1 MSLIAKDKGGTDY
14 EPLAAG
20 MHHAICYGIVDLGTQ
35 PGGQFEPKRKV
46 AFLWEVPAERIKF
59 EKDGVKKDLPRGVSA
74 IYTLSL
80 STKGLMRPM
89 LESWRGRAFTAEEL
103 NGFDLKTILGAN
115 CFLNIV
121 HVQGTGKNVG
131 KTFANVKSVNPLAK
145 GMEKKKSEN
154 PLVFFSIDECKG
166 ETITVPAGVPDWL
179 KGKILQSE
187 ECIREQCQNGQP
199 DPTEEQTANRGSGN
213 LDEDVP
219 F

>member
-20 MHHAICYGIVDLGTQ
+20 MHHAVCYGIVDLGTQ

-59 EKDGVKKDLPRGVSA
+59 EKDGQKKDLPRGVTA
-74 IYTLSL
+74 TYTLSL
-80 STKGLMRPM
+80 HTKGLLRPM
-89 LESWRGRAFTAEEL
+89 LESWRGKAFTTEEL

-115 CFLNIV
+115 CLLNIV
-121 HVQGTGKNVG
+121 HAAGTGKNAG
-131 KTFANVKSVNPLAK
+131 KTYANVKSVNPPMK
-145 GMEKKKSEN
+145 GTPRLTSEN
-154 PLVFFSIDECKG
+154 VPLFFSIDECG
-166 ETITVPAGVPDWL
+166 DTITVPPTVPDWL

-187 ECIREQCQNGQP
+187 ECVREQRKNGAP
-199 DPTEEQTANRGSGN
+199 DATEEEQANRSSSN

>member
-20 MHHAICYGIVDLGTQ
+20 MHHAVCYGIVDLGTQ

-89 LESWRGRAFTAEEL
+89 LESWRGKAFTAEEL
-103 NGFDLKTILGAN
+103 AGFDLKAVLGAN

-121 HVQGTGKNVG
+121 HAPGTGKNVG
-131 KTFANVKSVNPLAK
+131 KTYANVKSVNPLAK
-145 GMEKKKSEN
+145 GMTRLKSEN
-154 PLVFFSIDECKG
+154 PMVFFSLDECG
-166 ETITVPAGVPDWL
+166 ETITVPAEIPDWL
-179 KGKILQSE
+179 KAKIMQSE
-187 ECIREQCQNGQP
+187 ECMKEQRASGQP
-199 DPTEEQTANRGSGN
+199 DPTEEEMANVSAGPG
-213 LDEDVP
+213 EDVP
-219 F
+219 FN